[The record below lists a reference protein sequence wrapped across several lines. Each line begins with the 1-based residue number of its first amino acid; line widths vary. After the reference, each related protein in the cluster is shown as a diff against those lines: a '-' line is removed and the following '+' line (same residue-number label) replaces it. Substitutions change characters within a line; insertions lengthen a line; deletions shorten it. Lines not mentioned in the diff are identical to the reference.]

1 MASQIQGALAFG
13 GLFVLNSLKFIGSI
27 YAMAVSLNI
36 RENINNVVDFIIKS
50 FEYGKILSHMGKT
63 GFGA

>member
-1 MASQIQGALAFG
+1 MA